1 MPAIAASDR
10 TREPET
16 PAAPLAARRKGWVR
30 GFFFWALSLFLL
42 GMGMKL
48 LMMEPCLNAL
58 PYYDQWEAEGA
69 EIYVP
74 YYQHTLRFLGL
85 FHAQNEHR
93 IFFTHVYDLA
103 LLLLN
108 KQWDSQLQMV
118 VNAPFTAPPLRAS
131 RGCWPASW
139 AVATGCSSGCRARS
153 P

>member
-16 PAAPLAARRKGWVR
+16 PAAPLAAQRKGWVR

-48 LMMEPCLNAL
+48 IMMEPCLNAL

-74 YYQHTLRFLGL
+74 YYQHTLRFLSL

-93 IFFTHVYDLA
+93 IFFTHGGVMAQRTA
-103 LLLLN
+103 LLARLN
-108 KQWDSQLQMV
+108 NLEDVK
-118 VNAPFTAPPLRAS
+118 
-131 RGCWPASW
+131 
-139 AVATGCSSGCRARS
+139 VAELFRF
-153 P
+153 